1 MDKRLKGERVDL
13 RCTDHTML
21 AIIAQISLVST
32 MFWLY
37 AAAALLV
44 VLFVLLT
51 APYFGVFG
59 ERGHRAG
66 V

>member
-1 MDKRLKGERVDL
+1 
-13 RCTDHTML
+13 ML

-59 ERGHRAG
+59 ERDVEPESDRSESVESTEGS
-66 V
+66 

>member
-1 MDKRLKGERVDL
+1 
-13 RCTDHTML
+13 ML
-21 AIIAQISLVST
+21 AIIAQVSLVYT